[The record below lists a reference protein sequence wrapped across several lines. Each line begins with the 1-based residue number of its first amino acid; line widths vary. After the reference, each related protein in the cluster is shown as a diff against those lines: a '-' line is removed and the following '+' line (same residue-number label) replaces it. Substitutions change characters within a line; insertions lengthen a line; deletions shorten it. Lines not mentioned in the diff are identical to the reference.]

1 MPNWQHIVSRPKET
15 AAIVDTDAE
24 IRMTVEASLA
34 MVQELVGGSLSFDSD
49 AAQHVR
55 AHLAYAL
62 ARPAWVRIGEAR
74 VKAYASSWTT
84 RAGGGPGGPDRLS
97 QWWRQ
102 ATAVPNTRRPT
113 PMGRASWIDQFSLD
127 CLARAW
133 RPINDEQGVCIELGG
148 HQASGWSTRRVQV
161 ATVALLDP
169 AVRGMLRGLAGWKP
183 WWTGSGLDDDAMSSP
198 FWGWWY
204 ERRWSRR
211 GGELSHYLGLGALL
225 TAMRSDMR
233 DYIKRLDLE
242 HGTCLAR
249 VHRGPVSIDEEAMM
263 LAVPP
268 TATGAFGEMLEEM
281 LPCEVSSLIRAG
293 RLEDARRRLGIERC
307 RALARLVADLDECDR
322 ATISPSLLASL
333 RNAE

>member
-1 MPNWQHIVSRPKET
+1 MPNWQHIVARPKET

-97 QWWRQ
+97 EKWRQ
-102 ATAVPNTRRPT
+102 AIAVPNTRRPT
-113 PMGRASWIDQFSLD
+113 QMGRASWIDQFSLD

-133 RPINDEQGVCIELGG
+133 RPINDEQGVSIELGG
-148 HQASGWSTRRVQV
+148 HQAPGWSTRQVQV

-249 VHRGPVSIDEEAMM
+249 VHRGPVSIDEEAMEM

-268 TATGAFGEMLEEM
+268 TATGPFGEMLEEM

-307 RALARLVADLDECDR
+307 RALARLVADLD
-322 ATISPSLLASL
+322 
-333 RNAE
+333 